1 MGEILKLRPKTAAR
15 NAKQLVF
22 VISRPILHV
31 KIILK
36 YIQKVRFEPVR
47 TQFSKF

>member
-1 MGEILKLRPKTAAR
+1 MGELLKLRPKTAAT

-31 KIILK
+31 KTILK
-36 YIQKVRFEPVR
+36 YVPFFK
-47 TQFSKF
+47 